1 MPLSLKKSENAFLP
15 KLSRYSDA
23 MISGEELKAALPIA
37 PVRELVETIDA
48 PKIASGK
55 VREIYDLG
63 DSVLLVASDRIS
75 AFDVVLPGGIPGR
88 GLILTQLS
96 HFWFEQTKSIAPNHI
111 IPNEEKILCDTLKL
125 SRDSQLRSMA
135 VRKLQPLEIEC
146 IVRGYIAGSGW
157 SSYQNDRTIC
167 GIELPEGLQLAS
179 KLPEP
184 IFTPTTKATEGHDM
198 PVTAQEAASIVGQDI
213 FDQVKEISMAL
224 YAFGHDLAEKA
235 GIILAD
241 TKFEFGTN
249 KAGKV
254 YLIDEVLTP
263 DSSRYWDAAEYK
275 VGSSPASYDKQIIR
289 DYLETLDDWDKT
301 EPGPELPKGIVEK
314 AQQRYLEVYSKLIAV
329 G

>member
-1 MPLSLKKSENAFLP
+1 
-15 KLSRYSDA
+15 
-23 MISGEELKAALPIA
+23 MISGEELKAILPEQA
-37 PVRELVETIDA
+37 VRDLPETIDA

-55 VREIYDLG
+55 VREIYDLN
-63 DSVLLVASDRIS
+63 DAVLLVATDRIS

-96 HFWFEQTKSIAPNHI
+96 HFWFEQTRNIAQNHI
-111 IPNEEKILCDTLKL
+111 IPNEDSLLRDTLKL

-135 VRKLQPLEIEC
+135 VRKLKPLEIEC
-146 IVRGYIAGSGW
+146 VVRGYIAGSGW
-157 SSYQNDRTIC
+157 SSYQKDQTIC
-167 GIELPEGLQLAS
+167 GIELPDGLRQAE

-198 PVTAQEAASIVGQDI
+198 PVTPSEAAEIVGQAV
-213 FDQVKEISMAL
+213 FDKVKAISLDL
-224 YAFGHDLAEKA
+224 YNFGHELAAKA

-241 TKFEFGTN
+241 TKFEFGLDD
-249 KAGKV
+249 AGDI

-263 DSSRYWDAAEYK
+263 DSSRYWDAAEYQI
-275 VGSSPASYDKQIIR
+275 GSSPASYDKQIIR

-301 EPGPELPKGIVEK
+301 APGPELPTHIVNK
-314 AQQRYLEVYSKLIAV
+314 AQNRYLEVYSKLVAV